1 MKILK
6 LCLMLTVLPMLYAC
20 FGDDTTDAT
29 RPLSHITIESGI
41 DSIYNI
47 DKNETLVIKPVIS
60 QSNKE
65 KPLSYTWEIDLVP
78 YSHEEIFT
86 FVGSSLGKYNCRLI
100 VENEDGKSFFPFVLY
115 VNSPYEE
122 GITLLSKDA
131 DGNSMLSFMQEPL
144 GDEEASFT
152 TGDCFAV
159 NNPDMQFAAGAVDI
173 VQCSGNLIVACKG
186 GGERGDLPTIYYLNE
201 KTLVVENMFTV
212 PEYDDFKPEILGVP
226 STAYPGTSYPII
238 CENGKVY
245 EFSTTESA
253 VAKPRKLQ
261 STYARNC
268 IVNSGSSYDIVMWDK
283 EKGAL
288 AQIYNGYGPYYCSKE
303 YNLKSDDPEFES
315 KNYFNGSDF
324 LAMTKIRM
332 TPAQKMNA
340 GDRQE
345 FLILT
350 RKIPNTRSEVLY
362 TNFWGYDFEKGEV
375 TFNTAHTTQ
384 GLLMKSPLAE
394 NNPCIANKTFYS
406 LLFADGN
413 KVRRWNY
420 NSNLSALAKAPTLLT
435 VGSENAVI
443 TAFEIS
449 DDHLKTY
456 VAFYEPGQDGLNG
469 SVWVFDTDKGTV
481 LEKYDNICYEP
492 VKMFYKKR

>member
-1 MKILK
+1 
-6 LCLMLTVLPMLYAC
+6 MLAVLPLMVAC
-20 FGDDTTDAT
+20 FSDDTTDAT

-47 DKNETLVIKPVIS
+47 DKNETLVITPVVT

-65 KPLSYTWEIDLVP
+65 KPLTYTWEINLAP
-78 YSHEEIFT
+78 YSNDEAFN
-86 FVGSSLGKYNCRLI
+86 FVGTTLGKYNCRLI
-100 VENEDGKSFFPFVLY
+100 VENEDGKSFFPFVVF

-131 DGNSMLSFMQEPL
+131 QGNSMLSFMQKPVE
-144 GDEEASFT
+144 GEEASFT

-159 NNPDMQFAAGAVDI
+159 NNPDMLFAAGAADV
-173 VQCSGNLIVACKG
+173 VQCSGNLIVACQG

-212 PEYDDFKPEILGVP
+212 PEYDDFKPTILGIP
-226 STAYPGTSYPII
+226 ATGYSGTSYPII

-261 STYARNC
+261 STYAQKC
-268 IVNSGSSYDIVMWDK
+268 IVNSGSGYDILLWDQENK
-283 EKGAL
+283 AL
-288 AQIYNGYGPYYCSKE
+288 AQIYNGYGPYYCSTE
-303 YNLKSDDPEFES
+303 YHLMASDSLFKN
-315 KNYFNGSDF
+315 KNYFNNRD
-324 LAMTKIRM
+324 LVAMAKIEM
-332 TPAQKMNA
+332 TQAQKTTA

-345 FLILT
+345 FLVISNVANT
-350 RKIPNTRSEVLY
+350 PITRSEVMY
-362 TNFWGYDFEKGEV
+362 TDFWGYDYVEMKP
-375 TFNTAHTTQ
+375 TFTTANTTQ
-384 GLLMKSPLAE
+384 GALANSPFKVTT
-394 NNPCIANKTFYS
+394 PCVANKTFYS

-420 NSNLSALAKAPTLLT
+420 NTNLSGLAAAPTLLT
-435 VGSENAVI
+435 VGSDSAII

-449 DDHLKTY
+449 ADHLKTY
-456 VAFYEPGQDGLNG
+456 VAFYEPDQEGLNG

-481 LEKYDNICYEP
+481 LEKYDNVCYEP
-492 VKMFYKKR
+492 VKMFYKIK